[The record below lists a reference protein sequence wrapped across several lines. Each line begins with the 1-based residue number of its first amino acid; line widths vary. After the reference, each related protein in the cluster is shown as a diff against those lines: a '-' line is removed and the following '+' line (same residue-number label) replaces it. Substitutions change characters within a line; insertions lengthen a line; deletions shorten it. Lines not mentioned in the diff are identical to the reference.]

1 MKINYIFIL
10 FLLAVQ
16 FIIAQNDTIGKNDNP
31 FSDAFITHKVDAKFI
46 EDKLEID
53 KKSTDVSYLF
63 SSKKKNLGLSYN
75 FDRNK
80 YLNPNKKPD
89 KNVLL
94 AQKPLDDDIL
104 VIKHFQGKNTTYSK
118 FKTAQS
124 LGTIESNT
132 EFVRIEYRDFGTVDG
147 DRVKVYL
154 NEKVVDSNV
163 HLGGLYYT
171 LHIKLDEKGFN
182 KIDIEAINQGTYG
195 PNTAEFV
202 IYDDKGNVIVHKS
215 WNLKTK
221 QMATLGIVRF

>member
-1 MKINYIFIL
+1 LKINYIFIS
-10 FLLAVQ
+10 FLLIAQ
-16 FIIAQNDTIGKNDNP
+16 FLTAQNDTIGKNNNP
-31 FSDAFITHKVDAKFI
+31 FSEVFITHKVDAKFI
-46 EDKLEID
+46 EDKIEID
-53 KKSTDVSYLF
+53 ENSTDVSYLF

-80 YLNPNKKPD
+80 YLNPNQKPI
-89 KNVLL
+89 KNVML

-104 VIKHFQGKNTTYSK
+104 VIKHFQGKNTTHGK

-124 LGTIESNT
+124 LGTIKSNT

-163 HLGGLYYT
+163 HLGGLFYT
-171 LHIKLDEKGFN
+171 LQIKLDKKGFN

-202 IYDDKGNVIVHKS
+202 IYDDKGNVIAHKS

-221 QMATLGIVRF
+221 QIATLGIVKF